1 MPFSTE
7 LNWGVEDFVVM
18 GIMLVTVGIAFRVA
32 WRLLQHPAK
41 RFWGGAAIIIA
52 FLLIW
57 AELAVGLVE
66 SFFTAF

>member
-1 MPFSTE
+1 MLLSTE

-32 WRLLQHPAK
+32 WRLLKHPAK